1 MSRHYYGGQAVIEG
15 VMMRGRKHMST
26 VVRRPNGELA
36 IDTKPLPSLYS
47 GKLRTVPFA
56 RGVIVLLEALVLG
69 IKTLTYS
76 ANVSLEEE
84 DASMDGWP
92 MWAVL
97 FVSLAVAVGMFFL
110 APLFLTRLF
119 DVESTVLFH
128 VVEGV
133 IRLAFFITYLGLIG
147 LVPDIRRVFAYHGAE
162 HKAVNA
168 QEDGAAL
175 ELESVKKYSTA
186 HVRCGSSFLFAVMIV
201 AILVFSLIGRPA
213 LWLMVLS
220 RIVLVPV
227 IAAVGYEVVYFGA
240 GHAANRLVRA
250 VLAPGLWI
258 QALTTRQPDDS
269 QVEVAITALSQVIEA
284 EATPD
289 AASGEAAAQ
298 ASP

>member
-84 DASMDGWP
+84 DASMGGWP

-110 APLFLTRLF
+110 APLFITGLF
-119 DVESTVLFH
+119 NLESTVLFH

-133 IRLAFFITYLGLIG
+133 IRLAFFMAYLGLIG

-175 ELESVKKYSTA
+175 ELQSVRKYSTA

-201 AILVFSLIGRPA
+201 AILVFSLIGTRA